1 MRLIWLI
8 TTAVL
13 FTASSYFSVRLLLQL
28 ADDTATGIAYG
39 AVAIALALVQYAALP
54 YGIRSWSQGRH
65 FSASVYFV
73 TWALLTL
80 LSIAASAGALIGDT
94 QQQQHR
100 QHTGSLE
107 YQLLTSQIRQLQLQ
121 ADSIQATA
129 KTDSENGYRSRALK
143 TLDKLPAIQQQI
155 SELRLQ
161 LSALPASSNTAVSA
175 LFERIARQLKAD
187 PDQVMT
193 GAYLLVAVLIELALT
208 VSVSALSEG
217 MAMTVTPVATASTH
231 TATEN
236 NTLPETADTQRS
248 GGHAIPS
255 PQTTIEPGTLTARL
269 KSLIRPP
276 DGRPVTS

>member
-54 YGIRSWSQGRH
+54 YGIRGWSQGRH
-65 FSASVYFV
+65 FSAGIYFV

-94 QQQQHR
+94 QQQQHL

-107 YQLLTSQIRQLQLQ
+107 YQLLTSQIQQLQ
-121 ADSIQATA
+121 AQASSIQTTA

-143 TLDKLPAIQQQI
+143 TLDKLPAIQDQI
-155 SELRLQ
+155 SALRLQ
-161 LSALPASSNTAVSA
+161 LSTLPASSNTAASA
-175 LFERIARQLKAD
+175 LFERIARQLNAD

-217 MAMTVTPVATASTH
+217 MAIKTKDHSPKKFRIQKNTEQIRAPSIPTP
-231 TATEN
+231 
-236 NTLPETADTQRS
+236 
-248 GGHAIPS
+248 
-255 PQTTIEPGTLTARL
+255 TINKTEPGTFTAQL